1 MIVLTMGLP
10 SSLRD
15 FLHGWERNDRV
26 NMGINRDEEKHCATA
41 DARYKQIDHTGNT

>member
-15 FLHGWERNDRV
+15 FLHGWERNDRI
-26 NMGINRDEEKHCATA
+26 NMGINRDEEKQGAPA
-41 DARYKQIDHTGNT
+41 DARYKQINCTGNT